1 MSKELTTARIF
12 LQAVLPLFEELPKG
26 DEAAKKAIKGLAGV
40 ITFRAPQGLAAQ
52 VEMKDGTIT
61 VTQGKTKKSSITL
74 FLPTVKMLNNLF
86 KNKGFALPLPV
97 WGVWNLKLV
106 NAFTK
111 LGERLNFYMTPDP
124 KKPLNPGE
132 TKLAATLLLF
142 AAILG
147 AAVVGQDGGEKAVA
161 KIPNGIAQF
170 DIKGEPSAYIE
181 KRQTVFRAAKG
192 RPKDYNM
199 FMSFRDYTIAYNMFV
214 GKLDFMAA
222 IPMGDITLS
231 GSLPMADQISQLMLK
246 VGEYTQ

>member
-12 LQAVLPLFEELPKG
+12 LQAILPLFEELPKG
-26 DEAAKKAIKGLAGV
+26 DEPARKAIKGLSGV

-52 VEMKDGTIT
+52 IEMKDGTIT
-61 VTQGKTKKSSITL
+61 VSQGNEKKSSITL
-74 FLPTVKMLNNLF
+74 FLPTVTMLNNLF

-97 WGVWNLKLV
+97 WGIWNLKLV

-132 TKLAATLLLF
+132 RKLAATLMLF
-142 AAILG
+142 AATLG
-147 AAVVGQDGGEKAVA
+147 AAIVGQAEGQKLAA
-161 KIPNGIAQF
+161 KMPDGIAQF
-170 DIKGEPSAYIE
+170 EIKGEPSACIE
-181 KRQTVFRAAKG
+181 KRQTTFRGTKG
-192 RPKDYNM
+192 RPKDYSM
-199 FMSFRDYTIAYNMFV
+199 RMSFRDYDIAYNMFI

-231 GSLPMADQISQLMLK
+231 GSLPMADQLSQLMLK

>member
-40 ITFRAPQGLAAQ
+40 ITFRAPHGLAAQ
-52 VEMKDGTIT
+52 VEMKDGTIA
-61 VTQGKTKKSSITL
+61 VTQGKGKKSSITL
-74 FLPTVKMLNNLF
+74 YLPTVKMLNNLF
-86 KNKGFALPLPV
+86 KNKGFALPIPV
-97 WGVWNLKLV
+97 WGIWNIKLV

-111 LGERLNFYMTPDP
+111 LGDRLNFYMTPDP
-124 KKPLNPGE
+124 KRPLNTGE

-147 AAVVGQDGGEKAVA
+147 AAPVGRGEEQKAID

-170 DIKGEPSAYIE
+170 DIKGEPSVYIE
-181 KRQTVFRAAKG
+181 KQKNEFRAAKG
-192 RPKDYNM
+192 RPGDYNM
-199 FMSFRDYTIAYNMFV
+199 FMSFRDYDIAYKMFV

-231 GSLPMADQISQLMLK
+231 GSLPMADQFSQLMLK

>member
-1 MSKELTTARIF
+1 MSKELTTARVF

-26 DEAAKKAIKGLAGV
+26 DDAAKKAIKGLNGV

-52 VEMKDGTIT
+52 VEIKDGGIS
-61 VTQGKTKKSSITL
+61 VTQGKAKKSSITL

-86 KNKGFALPLPV
+86 RNKGFALPLPV
-97 WGVWNLKLV
+97 WGIWNLKLV

-111 LGERLNFYMTPDP
+111 LGDRLNFYMTPNP
-124 KKPLNPGE
+124 KKPLNAAE
-132 TKLAATLLLF
+132 TKLASTLLLY

-147 AAVVGQDGGEKAVA
+147 AAVVGQGEFEKYAP

-170 DIKGEPSAYIE
+170 EIKGEPSAYIE
-181 KRQTVFRAAKG
+181 KGKAGFHAQKG
-192 RPKDYNM
+192 RPRDYNM
-199 FMSFRDYTIAYNMFV
+199 FMSFRDYTIAYDMFV

>member
-26 DEAAKKAIKGLAGV
+26 DEAAKKAIKGLSGV

-61 VTQGKTKKSSITL
+61 VTQGKEKKSSITL
-74 FLPTVKMLNNLF
+74 FLPSVKMLNNLF
-86 KNKGFALPLPV
+86 KNKGFALPLPI
-97 WGVWNLKLV
+97 WGIWNLKLV

-111 LGERLNFYMTPDP
+111 LGDRLNVYMDPNP

-132 TKLAATLLLF
+132 KKLAATLMLF
-142 AAILG
+142 AATLG
-147 AAVVGQDGGEKAVA
+147 AAIVGQEDGQKLAS
-161 KIPNGIAQF
+161 KMPDGIAQF
-170 DIKGEPSAYIE
+170 EIKGEPSVYVE
-181 KRQTVFRAAKG
+181 KRQANFRGAKG
-192 RPKDYNM
+192 RPSDFSM
-199 FMSFRDYTIAYNMFV
+199 FMSFADYDIAYNMFT

-222 IPMGDITLS
+222 IPMGDITLK

>member
-12 LQAVLPLFEELPKG
+12 LKAVLPLFEELPKG
-26 DEAAKKAIKGLAGV
+26 DEAAKKAIKGLNGV

-61 VTQGKTKKSSITL
+61 VTQGRDKKSSITL
-74 FLPTVKMLNNLF
+74 YLPTVTMLNNLF
-86 KNKGFALPLPV
+86 KNKGFALPLPI
-97 WGVWNLKLV
+97 WGIWNLKLV

-111 LGERLNFYMTPDP
+111 LGDRLNYYMTPDP
-124 KKPLNPGE
+124 KKPLKPGE

-142 AAILG
+142 AASLG
-147 AAVVGQDGGEKAVA
+147 AAVVGQDEEDKVKA

-170 DIKGEPSAYIE
+170 DIKGEPSVYIE
-181 KRQTVFRAAKG
+181 KRKADFRAEKG
-192 RPKDYNM
+192 RPSDYNM
-199 FMSFRDYTIAYNMFV
+199 FMSFRDYDIAYDMFV

-231 GSLPMADQISQLMLK
+231 GSLPMADQFSQLMLK